1 MPVSVSKLISNR
13 YRLLRQIGVGGM
25 GTVYEAVDRLSG
37 QRIALKQVN
46 AEALALEP
54 DQVDEIAL
62 KLAQE
67 FQTLA
72 SLRHPNV
79 ISVLDYGFD
88 TDEEGKR
95 QIYYTM
101 ELLDDAQ
108 SILQAGQG
116 KPLAAQVD
124 LLVGLLQALTYLH
137 RRGILHRDLKPENI
151 LIAVDGG
158 VKVLDFGLS
167 ILRGQSQPSSEFS
180 GTPAYSAPEIFRGAS
195 ASEMSDLY
203 AVGVIAYELLTGRY
217 PFSKSSFNGMLQ
229 SILNDYPDFAPLYAL
244 TPSADSLVA
253 RAPSIAEIVSRMMA
267 KDPLERYQT
276 AAEIIS
282 DLCAATGRALPGES
296 GDIRESFLQAAQFI
310 GRETEFNQLNTALGE
325 ALHGGG
331 SAWLVTGESGIGKSR
346 LLNEL
351 RTFGLIQQA
360 RVLRGQAVEGGGRL
374 YQMWRDPLRRLAL
387 TTSLT
392 DLDAGI
398 LKEIVPDISTLLGR
412 EIADAPALDS
422 SDAQQRLLRTIV
434 NVFRA
439 QSQPILLLLEDLQWA
454 NESLD
459 VLNQLLPL
467 VKNLPLLLVGSSRHD
482 ESLDLPKR
490 LPLMQVIAL
499 QRLSMDEITDLSRS
513 MLGAAG
519 EQPDVTSLI
528 QRETEGNVF
537 FIVEV
542 VRTLA
547 EEAGSLDLIGSKTLP
562 EKVFAGG
569 MQSILRRRLAHV
581 PESAHMLLKL
591 AAIAGRILDLKV
603 LRQLAGFA
611 RSNDLEIWLVT
622 CANAAVLE
630 VHEDEWRF
638 SHDKL
643 REVLLLDAGA
653 SGEIPALNRDVAQA
667 IEATYPDDVE
677 RSSRAQALAE
687 HWHAAGDTQREAYY
701 AERAG
706 KLALESGI
714 YPRAIGY
721 FERVLELSERIE
733 TTPLQRATSLS
744 FLGEAYYSISSLEQG
759 YHYSV
764 ESLMALGYNVL
775 GSRRRQQ
782 INFVWLLAQQILAQF
797 VLPRRSTNS
806 EKQALAMHAIGQMV
820 LLHYFR
826 NERWETAYLS
836 LMGLNIAD
844 SAGDDV
850 LVERVRMYA
859 VTALTLALIAHRTL
873 ARRYHERVHRFIEP
887 IKNENA
893 LARIL
898 LLRGMYATVITDW
911 AAAETYLRRCLNTAM
926 NIGHIHGW
934 EEGAVALIAVYYY
947 RGDWVQAKT
956 LSDELYETAL
966 QSTNLQSQAW
976 ALDDLGRFELRAGN
990 LDSAAAFFRRS
1001 RAIYEGINDTIGLI
1015 WILGATAKIHL
1026 CRGEIEPVLP
1036 LIEPVEAALAQ
1047 SVPTSFGMLEA
1058 YGAVIE
1064 YRLTMLERDPQNETY
1079 RHDALTA
1086 LHYLELYAHIFVLAT
1101 ARSCLYQS
1109 WLARIDG
1116 KWAEAKKLALRS
1128 LHEARRI
1135 KMAYEEGLAHDACG
1149 RLPNLNAAERREH
1162 LHSAAEIFE
1171 HLGANWDLG
1180 QTRRALKTFGGSA
1193 MT

>member
-1 MPVSVSKLISNR
+1 MYPIQNSVTHVADTKLMSNR
-13 YRLLRQIGVGGM
+13 YRLIRQIGVGGM
-25 GTVYEAVDRLSG
+25 GTVYEAIDRLSG
-37 QRIALKQVN
+37 QRVALKQVN
-46 AEALALEP
+46 ADALVIDSEQA
-54 DQVDEIAL
+54 DEIAL

-88 TDEEGKR
+88 TDEGGKR

-108 SILQAGQG
+108 SILQAGRGQ
-116 KPLAAQVD
+116 PLAALVD

-151 LIAVDGG
+151 LIAADGD

-167 ILRGQSQPSSEFS
+167 ILRGQSRPSSEFS
-180 GTPAYSAPEIFRGAS
+180 GTPAYSAPELFRGSA

-217 PFSKSSFNGMLQ
+217 PFKQSSFNATLQ
-229 SILNDYPDFAPLYAL
+229 SILNDYPDFISLYGL
-244 TPSADSLVA
+244 TPSADAVLA
-253 RAPSIAEIVSRMMA
+253 QAPSIAEIVSRMMA

-276 AAEIIS
+276 AVEIIS
-282 DLCAATGRALPGES
+282 DLCAATGRPLPGES

-310 GRETEFNQLNTALGE
+310 GREAEFNQLNSALGE
-325 ALHGGG
+325 ALRGDG

-374 YQMWRDPLRRLAL
+374 YQMWRDPMRRLAL
-387 TTSLT
+387 TTALS
-392 DLDAGI
+392 DLEASI
-398 LKEIVPDISTLLGR
+398 LKEIVPDISSLLGR
-412 EIADAPALDS
+412 AIADAPALDS

-439 QSQPILLLLEDLQWA
+439 QTQPILLLLEDLQWA

-490 LPLMQVIAL
+490 LPLMRVIAL

-519 EQPDVTSLI
+519 EQPDVTGLI

-547 EEAGSLDLIGSKTLP
+547 EEAGSLDLIGSKSLP

-569 MQSILRRRLAHV
+569 MQSILRRRLARV
-581 PESAHMLLKL
+581 PENAHALLRR
-591 AAIAGRILDLKV
+591 AAVAGRILDLEI
-603 LRQLAGFA
+603 LGQLAGFTRA
-611 RSNDLEIWLVT
+611 SALEIWLVT

-643 REVLLLDAGA
+643 REVLILDATA
-653 SGEIPALNRDVAQA
+653 SGDIPALNREVAQA
-667 IEATYPDDVE
+667 IEAAYPNEAE
-677 RSSRAQALAE
+677 RSSRAQALAD
-687 HWHAAGDTQREAYY
+687 HWHAAGDIQREAAYV
-701 AERAG
+701 ERAG

-714 YPRAIGY
+714 YQRAISY
-721 FERVLELSERIE
+721 FERALELSERFE
-733 TTPLQRATSLS
+733 TTALQRATLLY
-744 FLGEAYYSISSLEQG
+744 FLGEAYYSIGSLEQG
-759 YHYSV
+759 YHYSTK
-764 ESLMALGYNVL
+764 SLTTLGYNVL

-782 INFVWLLAQQILAQF
+782 FDFIRLLIQQIVYQI
-797 VLPRRSTNS
+797 VPPRRSTNS
-806 EKQALAMHAIGQMV
+806 EKQAIAMHAVGQMV
-820 LLHYFR
+820 MLHYFR

-836 LMGLNIAD
+836 LLGLNIAD

-850 LVERVRMYA
+850 LTERARIYA
-859 VTALTLALIAHRTL
+859 GTALTLVLVARRTL
-873 ARRYHERVHRFIEP
+873 ARQYQRRVQSLIERM
-887 IKNENA
+887 KNENA

-898 LLRGMYATVITDW
+898 LMRGMYATVITDW
-911 AAAETYLRRCLNTAM
+911 KAAETYLRRCLNTAF
-926 NIGHIHGW
+926 NIGHIQAW

-947 RGDWVQAKT
+947 RGDWVHAKMLT
-956 LSDELYETAL
+956 DELYETSL
-966 QSTNLQSQAW
+966 QSTNLQAQAW
-976 ALDDLGRFELRAGN
+976 ALDDLGRFALRAGE
-990 LDSAAAFFRRS
+990 LDEAVEFF
-1001 RAIYEGINDTIGLI
+1001 
-1015 WILGATAKIHL
+1015 
-1026 CRGEIEPVLP
+1026 
-1036 LIEPVEAALAQ
+1036 EAAGRFMKVSTTRLASSGFSAQ
-1047 SVPTSFGMLEA
+1047 PPKSICV
-1058 YGAVIE
+1058 AV
-1064 YRLTMLERDPQNETY
+1064 T
-1079 RHDALTA
+1079 
-1086 LHYLELYAHIFVLAT
+1086 
-1101 ARSCLYQS
+1101 
-1109 WLARIDG
+1109 
-1116 KWAEAKKLALRS
+1116 
-1128 LHEARRI
+1128 
-1135 KMAYEEGLAHDACG
+1135 
-1149 RLPNLNAAERREH
+1149 LNGFCR
-1162 LHSAAEIFE
+1162 
-1171 HLGANWDLG
+1171 
-1180 QTRRALKTFGGSA
+1180 
-1193 MT
+1193 